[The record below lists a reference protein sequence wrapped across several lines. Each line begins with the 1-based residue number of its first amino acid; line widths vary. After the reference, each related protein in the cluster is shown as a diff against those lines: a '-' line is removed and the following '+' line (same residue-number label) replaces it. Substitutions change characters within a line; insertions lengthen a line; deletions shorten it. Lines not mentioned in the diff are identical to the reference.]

1 MSANNGDAP
10 ARRETGVSDGKAE
23 YFEDV
28 VESGVDAKD
37 IPTPIRNLLSK
48 DFPLSK
54 IDNADREYLRLLS
67 KNVYHYA
74 RETRPPEE
82 SLLQGDVGAALLEDP
97 DYKMEAIPEPLQAE
111 IESSPLTFF
120 ARVSRGQSGWQQD
133 KLNEGIQTQ
142 RLEDERNEDD
152 SGGVLGGI
160 F

>member
-1 MSANNGDAP
+1 MSGNNGEVP
-10 ARRETGVSDGKAE
+10 SRRETGVEGGKAE

-28 VESGVDAKD
+28 VEAGVAEKD
-37 IPTPIRNLLSK
+37 IPIPIRNLLAK

-54 IDNADREYLRLLS
+54 IDGADREYLRLLA

-97 DYKMEAIPEPLQAE
+97 DYQMEAIPETLQAE

-120 ARVSRGQSGWQQD
+120 ARVSRGRGGWQQD

-142 RLEDERNEDD
+142 RLEDERNEEEG
-152 SGGVLGGI
+152 GGVLGGI

>member
-1 MSANNGDAP
+1 MSGSEP
-10 ARRETGVSDGKAE
+10 PSRRETGVDGGKAE

-28 VESGVDAKD
+28 VESGVAEKD
-37 IPTPIRNLLSK
+37 IPIPIRNLLSK

-54 IDNADREYLRLLS
+54 IDSADREYLRLLA

-97 DYKMEAIPEPLQAE
+97 DYQMQAIPETTKAE

-120 ARVSRGQSGWQQD
+120 ARVSRGQKGWQQD

-152 SGGVLGGI
+152 GDGGVLGGI